1 MTLMTEGGPDL
12 QNHADVIYERSL
24 TGSLFS
30 VTGTPDHLGS
40 VYGIP
45 LLREPGP
52 RINLGSV
59 YGIPSNF
66 TGTRI
71 DAKSFQPRQ
80 RVTGVSS

>member
-1 MTLMTEGGPDL
+1 MCRVLVL
-12 QNHADVIYERSL
+12 QLQVLVLTYGIPLRDPFMV

-45 LLREPGP
+45 LPFLREP
-52 RINLGSV
+52 RITSDQFTGSLQF
-59 YGIPSNF
+59 F

-71 DAKSFQPRQ
+71 SAKSLQPRC
-80 RVTGVSS
+80 